1 MWFGNQFDFFYFCF
15 GLVCLLLWTSC
26 RSLSIHQRKED
37 AIGWLGGFGLLQGIG
52 HWIGLLETQWHDV
65 PVWLADAFFVFAC
78 LSLLIWA
85 CRIWSER
92 LGVVRSRILALSLL
106 SATLVIAFWLP
117 PVFAV
122 ALVAGLPA
130 SLAGGVHLFLRKQ
143 SLLKTAAFALIIHGI
158 SLALFVPMTEPGWLP
173 GAGAAYWSLLPV
185 GLGYLCTLSMLVL
198 ATTLWRFDWM
208 LNDSAVAYGS
218 LRHRISV
225 RYSRQIFVVILF
237 LVVLTGWVAM
247 RKSGETAARQY
258 TDRWFRQ
265 AEAAARTLARAYEAE
280 LKLLGRSGEQQIQ
293 TSLSADE
300 ITWLHAV
307 NEGFQQLLIVRLEGD
322 ALKVQADSGRPG
334 SPLKGLPDSIRRHV
348 MDHQDKP
355 GRGILFDSIHDA
367 WGERRL
373 ALFPLS
379 VGGGAPSRP
388 LWLVVEFNQGKL
400 MEQVSRYR
408 FYAILAMVMVV
419 LLVFAA
425 DQQIRLN
432 QAQMVLAEKH
442 SHQLLASMNEG
453 YAVFEVRGEES
464 PTIQLVESNPSYDE
478 WCGRSRATL
487 REDQPGGIF
496 PGAEDAWKEEILR
509 VSAAGGGGH
518 FRVGE
523 SDAARILDVSLYR
536 VQPGRVACVIADR
549 TREVRKDEALKQSEA
564 RFRALV
570 ERSPV
575 GIIVR
580 NAGDVILDVNPALSR
595 MLNQSR
601 NQLIGQR
608 FLPMLHPTEAPGEA
622 KNVQRVMAGD
632 VATREIR
639 MKRTDGGWI
648 DMELQETRFLL
659 PDGTHG
665 VMSMTLDITDRKQA
679 AEKMVEVERNLRHAQ
694 KLESLGVMA
703 GGIAHDFNNL
713 LMGMMG
719 NLDLSLMEVPRGS
732 SLRSL
737 LEDAFTAAKR
747 AAELTDQMLAY
758 SGRGAFTPEAFQM
771 NPVLDQMRDLLRVVV
786 PKEVPVH
793 FELTDE
799 NPYIMGD
806 ASQVQQVLVNIVQN
820 AGDAVSVPSGRVT
833 IRTRLVEAGEA
844 ILKQSRT
851 ASIPKP
857 GRYVVLEVEDN
868 GCGMNEET
876 QEKIFDPFFTTKFIG
891 RGLGMSA
898 VLGILQAHHG
908 AVFIRS
914 VPGEGTLVQLYFP
927 ATEISIEEQKASETA
942 REDAVQGQR
951 GAILLVD
958 DEASVRTVCSLML
971 ARIGYEVIAAEDG
984 EQAVSIFQERA
995 PDIRLALLDLT
1006 MPKLNGVDTLKLLRE
1021 VKPDLPAVIASG
1033 YSSQEIRTRLQDL
1046 PRVSVIQK
1054 PYTMQR
1060 LIEALMESGATWS

>member
-26 RSLSIHQRKED
+26 RSLSIHQRKAD

-52 HWIGLLETQWHDV
+52 HWIGLLETQWHGV
-65 PVWLADAFFVFAC
+65 PIWLSDLFFVFAC
-78 LSLLIWA
+78 LSLLTWA
-85 CRIWSER
+85 GRIWSER
-92 LGVVRSRILALSLL
+92 LGIARSRMIAFSLLIGTLILA
-106 SATLVIAFWLP
+106 IWLP
-117 PVFAV
+117 LVFAV
-122 ALVAGLPA
+122 VLVAGLPA
-130 SLAGGVHLFLRKQ
+130 SIAGGVHLYLRKQ
-143 SLLKTAAFALIIHGI
+143 SLLKTAAFALIVHGI
-158 SLALFVPMTEPGWLP
+158 SLALFVPMTEQGWLP
-173 GAGAAYWSLLPV
+173 GAGAAYRNLLPV
-185 GLGYLCTLSMLVL
+185 GLGFLCTLSMLVL
-198 ATTLWRFDWM
+198 AATLWRFDWI
-208 LNDSAVAYGS
+208 LHDSAVAYGS

-237 LVVLTGWVAM
+237 LVILTGWVAM
-247 RKSGETAARQY
+247 RKSGEAAARQY

-265 AEAAARTLARAYEAE
+265 AEAAARSLSRAYDAE
-280 LKLLGRSGEQQIQ
+280 WMSFGPSGEPIRK
-293 TSLSADE
+293 SLSADE
-300 ITWLHAV
+300 ITWLRTV

-322 ALKVQADSGRPG
+322 TLKVQADSGRPG
-334 SPLKGLPDSIRRHV
+334 SPLKGLPDRVRHYV
-348 MDHQDKP
+348 MHHQETP
-355 GRGILFDSIHDA
+355 GSGILFDPIHDA
-367 WGERRL
+367 WGERHL

-379 VGGGAPSRP
+379 VGGGAPP
-388 LWLVVEFNQGKL
+388 GQLWLVVEFNQGKL
-400 MEQVSRYR
+400 IEQVSRYR

-453 YAVFEVRGEES
+453 YAVFEV
-464 PTIQLVESNPSYDE
+464 TDDATNAIQLVESNPSYDE

-496 PGAEDAWKEEILR
+496 PGAEDVWKEEILR

-608 FLPMLHPTEAPGEA
+608 FQPMLQPTAASGEA
-622 KNVQRVMAGD
+622 KTVQRVMAGD

-639 MKRTDGGWI
+639 MKRADGGWI
-648 DMELQETRFLL
+648 DVELQETQFLL

-679 AEKMVEVERNLRHAQ
+679 TEKLVEVERNMRHAQ

-732 SLRSL
+732 S
-737 LEDAFTAAKR
+737 
-747 AAELTDQMLAY
+747 
-758 SGRGAFTPEAFQM
+758 
-771 NPVLDQMRDLLRVVV
+771 
-786 PKEVPVH
+786 
-793 FELTDE
+793 
-799 NPYIMGD
+799 
-806 ASQVQQVLVNIVQN
+806 
-820 AGDAVSVPSGRVT
+820 
-833 IRTRLVEAGEA
+833 
-844 ILKQSRT
+844 
-851 ASIPKP
+851 
-857 GRYVVLEVEDN
+857 
-868 GCGMNEET
+868 
-876 QEKIFDPFFTTKFIG
+876 
-891 RGLGMSA
+891 
-898 VLGILQAHHG
+898 
-908 AVFIRS
+908 
-914 VPGEGTLVQLYFP
+914 
-927 ATEISIEEQKASETA
+927 
-942 REDAVQGQR
+942 
-951 GAILLVD
+951 
-958 DEASVRTVCSLML
+958 
-971 ARIGYEVIAAEDG
+971 
-984 EQAVSIFQERA
+984 
-995 PDIRLALLDLT
+995 
-1006 MPKLNGVDTLKLLRE
+1006 
-1021 VKPDLPAVIASG
+1021 
-1033 YSSQEIRTRLQDL
+1033 
-1046 PRVSVIQK
+1046 
-1054 PYTMQR
+1054 
-1060 LIEALMESGATWS
+1060 